1 MNNSTCCLTSGLL
14 ISTLLFSTPVKAQI
28 IPDRTTNTQVNLED
42 NTWEITGGE
51 TVGKN
56 LFHSFEQFSI
66 TQSGTAWFNNAA
78 DLNNIFGRVT
88 GSSVSEINGLI
99 RSMGTAN
106 LFLIN
111 PNGIVFNQ
119 GAALDVGGSFL
130 ATTADRL
137 LFDDGAEFSAVAPEN
152 TSLLTIGSPVGLQL
166 GKNAG
171 AIAVNGRGHNLADG
185 TLNNPFIRQP
195 NLDELRVRSGNNL
208 ALVAGEINFNGGVLV
223 AEEGAIDLVSMRD
236 RQIDLNTDLAIADIN
251 KIDTGNF
258 GDISLTQKSLLD
270 ASGMTGGSITVVGG
284 KINLAQNSHVLIQKF
299 QGEQEQA
306 IDILA
311 AETFS
316 LTNGSALTTENL
328 DSGSTAAINVAANN
342 LVLDEGGNISALAY
356 QNSYGRDIKIDVA
369 QDVRVTGFNPLD
381 LDFPSVVAGVSLSTG
396 KAPNVSLSAQ
406 NLSLKDGGNVASAAF
421 NIGSGGDVDIEIE
434 NAIAISGTSSIFLPS
449 GISAITGGV
458 GSGGDLSINT
468 GSLTVEDSGIIN
480 TATVRGNSGNL
491 TIDAREYVRVSGFN
505 DAASLPSTI
514 TSSVEEELAGLPR
527 PDFLLFPEQLSGTSG
542 TISITT
548 PQLSVTEGAIIT
560 VTNDGNNDAG
570 NLIVNADSLFLDNR
584 ASIVAITEFG
594 NGGNIELQ
602 IENDILLK
610 NQSQISTTANQ
621 IGQGGNIAIDTTL
634 LTALNNSDITANAGD
649 SFGGQ
654 IAIAAQGVFGTE
666 IRDSLTPQSDITAT
680 SKLGAEFDGVVEID
694 LSNANPLEE
703 TIELPAN
710 FINANQKIVSSCQ
723 LDRDNT
729 FVITGKGGIAPT
741 PQRIF
746 TGAKYLTRLAINH
759 KYRTATN

>member
-1 MNNSTCCLTSGLL
+1 MHNSTCCLASGLL
-14 ISTLLFSTPVKAQI
+14 ISASLFSAQAEAQI
-28 IPDRTTNTQVNLED
+28 IADPTTNTQVNLED

-51 TVGKN
+51 TLGKN

-66 TQSGTAWFNNAA
+66 TQDNTAWFNNAT

-88 GSSVSEINGLI
+88 GSSVSEISGLI

-119 GAALDVGGSFL
+119 GAALDVGGSFM

-137 LFDDGAEFSAVAPEN
+137 LFDDGAEFSAVAPD
-152 TSLLTIGSPVGLQL
+152 TKPLLTISSPVGLQL

-185 TLNNPFIRQP
+185 TLNNPFIRQA
-195 NLDELRVRSGNNL
+195 NLDELRVQPGNNI
-208 ALVAGEINFNGGVLV
+208 ALIGGEITFNGGVLV
-223 AEEGAIDLVSMRD
+223 AEEGAIDLIGLRD
-236 RQIDLNTDLAIADIN
+236 RQIDLNADLAIADLN
-251 KIDTGNF
+251 EIDSIATNNF
-258 GDISLTQKSLLD
+258 GNIDLEQKSLLD
-270 ASGMTGGSITVVGG
+270 ASGISGGSINVIGG
-284 KINLAQNSHVLIQKF
+284 NINLTQNSHVLIQKF

-311 AETFS
+311 SETFS

-356 QNSYGRDIKIDVA
+356 QDSYGRDIKIDVA
-369 QDVRVTGFNPLD
+369 QDVRVTGFNPFD

-406 NLSLKDGGNVASAAF
+406 NLSLENGGNVASAAF
-421 NIGSGGDVDIEIE
+421 NIGSGGNVDIEIE

-468 GSLTVEDSGIIN
+468 GSLTVENSGIIN

-505 DAASLPSTI
+505 PSASLSSTI
-514 TSSVEEELAGLPR
+514 TSSVEEELA
-527 PDFLLFPEQLSGTSG
+527 
-542 TISITT
+542 
-548 PQLSVTEGAIIT
+548 
-560 VTNDGNNDAG
+560 
-570 NLIVNADSLFLDNR
+570 
-584 ASIVAITEFG
+584 
-594 NGGNIELQ
+594 
-602 IENDILLK
+602 
-610 NQSQISTTANQ
+610 
-621 IGQGGNIAIDTTL
+621 
-634 LTALNNSDITANAGD
+634 
-649 SFGGQ
+649 
-654 IAIAAQGVFGTE
+654 
-666 IRDSLTPQSDITAT
+666 
-680 SKLGAEFDGVVEID
+680 
-694 LSNANPLEE
+694 
-703 TIELPAN
+703 
-710 FINANQKIVSSCQ
+710 
-723 LDRDNT
+723 
-729 FVITGKGGIAPT
+729 
-741 PQRIF
+741 
-746 TGAKYLTRLAINH
+746 
-759 KYRTATN
+759 